1 MSSVLNKDDGWWS
14 NIAVLQNCHTA
25 TIKMQSELIIFS
37 QPAEAE
43 PWQPA
48 NVHYVCQLPSTS
60 ENSCNVSKSAGRI
73 FAMYLRVK
81 NICNISIHL
90 RVQNIG
96 HISASAQYLQC
107 IYKCRIFAMH
117 RICSQ
122 NNPEVCCHYLG
133 HSPRPAQPLCWS

>member
-48 NVHYVCQLPSTS
+48 NVHYVCHLQ
-60 ENSCNVSKSAGRI
+60 VKIR
-73 FAMYLRVK
+73 AMYLK
-81 NICNISIHL
+81 
-90 RVQNIG
+90 VQ
-96 HISASAQYLQC
+96 AEYLQC
-107 IYKCRIFAMH
+107 IY
-117 RICSQ
+117 
-122 NNPEVCCHYLG
+122 E
-133 HSPRPAQPLCWS
+133 

>member
-25 TIKMQSELIIFS
+25 TIKMQSELIIYLLTTS
-37 QPAEAE
+37 RGRTMAA
-43 PWQPA
+43 
-48 NVHYVCQLPSTS
+48 CQCALFLPSTS
-60 ENSCNVSKSAGRI
+60 ENTCNVSKSAGRI

-81 NICNISIHL
+81 NICNISILL
-90 RVQNIG
+90 RVQNIC

-117 RICSQ
+117 RICSE

-133 HSPRPAQPLCWS
+133 HSPRPAAQPLCWS

>member
-1 MSSVLNKDDGWWS
+1 MSCVLNRDDGWWG

-25 TIKMQSELIIFS
+25 TIKMQSELIKLSIFS

-48 NVHYVCQLPSTS
+48 NVHHIFLPSTS
-60 ENSCNVSKSAGRI
+60 ENTCNLSKSAGRI
-73 FAMYLRVK
+73 FAMYLRVQ
-81 NICNISIHL
+81 NIC
-90 RVQNIG
+90 

-133 HSPRPAQPLCWS
+133 HSPRPAQPLCWSGTFQQ